1 MNSFFSKIENLFIGE
16 PIERTEE
23 EQRVV
28 DEATE
33 KLTLYHFPT
42 CPFCFRVRRVLKK
55 LKLNIELRD
64 IHRYPE
70 YGEELINNGG
80 RSTVPCLRIQR
91 EDGKVQWMYESSEI
105 NRFLLDQFGQKRD
118 GTQTDLV

>member
-1 MNSFFSKIENLFIGE
+1 MWDSVFSKMEEFFAGE

-23 EQRVV
+23 EQRAV

-33 KLTLYHFPT
+33 KLKLYHFPT

-64 IHRYPE
+64 IHQFPE
-70 YGEELINNGG
+70 YREELINNGG
-80 RSTVPCLRIQR
+80 RSTVPSLRIQQ
-91 EDGKVQWMYESSEI
+91 EDGKVRWMYESSEI
-105 NRFLLDQFGQKRD
+105 NRFLLDRFGQKREK
-118 GTQTDLV
+118 TRTN